1 MPRPVKMRRIC
12 QLPAFSLYGPLS
24 KKGNEDQFITMQVEE
39 FEAIRLM
46 DLEGLDQEQCAEKM
60 NVARSTVQR
69 IYNRARKIIA
79 DSLVNGKVL
88 KIEGGNFLVCDG
100 DMEMNRCPACFQRR
114 HRHGRNR

>member
-1 MPRPVKMRRIC
+1 MKKKKVIKMPRPVKMRRIC

-69 IYNRARKIIA
+69 IYCKSSNQYLLNPQDLVKI
-79 DSLVNGKVL
+79 
-88 KIEGGNFLVCDG
+88 
-100 DMEMNRCPACFQRR
+100 
-114 HRHGRNR
+114 